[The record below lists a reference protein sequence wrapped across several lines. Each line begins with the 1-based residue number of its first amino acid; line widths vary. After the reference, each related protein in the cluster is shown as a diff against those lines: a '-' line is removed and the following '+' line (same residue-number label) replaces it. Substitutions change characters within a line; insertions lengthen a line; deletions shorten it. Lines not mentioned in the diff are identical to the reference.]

1 MPPCHHIARL
11 YYQLTEPGQA
21 IANATP
27 PTLLEPQP
35 PAGLCGA
42 HLPRL
47 SLMLSSPAWIKLTMS
62 MTMTNRMILMIAKL
76 GEAQVQG
83 TGCQCG

>member
-1 MPPCHHIARL
+1 MPP
-11 YYQLTEPGQA
+11 
-21 IANATP
+21 P
-27 PTLLEPQP
+27 PPLLEPQP
-35 PAGLCGA
+35 HAGLCGA

-47 SLMLSSPAWIKLTMS
+47 SLMLCSPAGIKLTMS